1 MMRPDSLPLAL
12 ALAAALACAAPARD
26 AAGNPPRAAA
36 AAAAAAAIGIDH
48 TGDAC
53 RVDEDCVS
61 ITKFSPS
68 CRHRDCSYPG

>member
-26 AAGNPPRAAA
+26 AAGNPPRA

>member
-1 MMRPDSLPLAL
+1 MVRPDSLPLAL

-36 AAAAAAAIGIDH
+36 AAAMGIDH